1 VRGALL
7 LDLLGSDDL
16 FPLKAACGKTQGK
29 KPSKVGAGG
38 LRRVEAAPTEVIK
51 CDENF
56 AVSSPVDVRADAKL
70 LETKQRMSAHKD
82 KRELADD
89 DDVVAAEQLS
99 LEDLLSG
106 AFTVEELEL

>member
-1 VRGALL
+1 M
-7 LDLLGSDDL
+7 
-16 FPLKAACGKTQGK
+16 
-29 KPSKVGAGG
+29 
-38 LRRVEAAPTEVIK
+38 
-51 CDENF
+51 
-56 AVSSPVDVRADAKL
+56 RADAKL

-106 AFTVEELEL
+106 AFTAEELEL